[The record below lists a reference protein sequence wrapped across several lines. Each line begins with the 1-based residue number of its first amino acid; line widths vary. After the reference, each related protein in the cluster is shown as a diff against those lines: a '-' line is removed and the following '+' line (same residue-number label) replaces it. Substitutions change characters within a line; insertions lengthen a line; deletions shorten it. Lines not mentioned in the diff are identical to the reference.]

1 MIPQLRTLSR
11 GEPLSAEA
19 ASEAMHTLMRGE
31 ADPVHIAGLLMGL
44 RARGETVTELTAFA
58 RVMRSYAVPVPCDD
72 PHAIDLCGTGGDSS
86 GTYNIS
92 TAAAFVCAGA
102 GIAVAKHGNR
112 SVSSQCGS
120 ADVLEALGVNIDL
133 GPDGVRT
140 CLEACGVAFIF
151 ARHYHPAMKHVMPV
165 RRTLASRTCFN
176 ILGPLCNPAG
186 VRRQIVGTFSAETA
200 ETMAQI
206 LVNLGARHIITLSA
220 TDGLDEISLSS
231 PTLAFE
237 FAPGYDEV
245 RRHEITPEM
254 HGYMRAPLTTLQ
266 GGQSDENARIIRS
279 LLEGQDG
286 PMRDVLLLNST
297 YGLWVSGR
305 FESLGACKAAAIES
319 VDSRR
324 ALSCLAKLRSVS
336 QTA

>member
-1 MIPQLRTLSR
+1 MISILRTLSR
-11 GEPLSAEA
+11 GETLSADSA
-19 ASEAMHTLMRGE
+19 AEAMHTIMRGE
-31 ADPVHIAGLLMGL
+31 ADGVHIAGLLMGL

-102 GIAVAKHGNR
+102 GVTVAKHGNR
-112 SVSSQCGS
+112 SVSSKCGS
-120 ADVLEALGVNIDL
+120 ADVLEELDVNIDL
-133 GPDGVRT
+133 GPEGVRT

-186 VRRQIVGTFSAETA
+186 VRRQIVGAFSAEAA
-200 ETMAQI
+200 ESMAQI
-206 LVNLGARHIITLSA
+206 LVNLGVRHVIALSA
-220 TDGLDEISLSS
+220 ADGLDEISLGS

-237 FAPGYDEV
+237 FAPGYEDV
-245 RRHEITPEM
+245 RQYEITPEM
-254 HGYMRAPLTTLQ
+254 HGYPRAPLSTLQ
-266 GGQSDENARIIRS
+266 GGQSGENAQIILS
-279 LLEGQDG
+279 LLQGQGG
-286 PMRDVLLLNST
+286 PMRNVLLLNST

-305 FESLGACKAAAIES
+305 FDSLGACKAAAIES
-319 VDSRR
+319 IDSGR
-324 ALSCLAKLRSVS
+324 ALDCLNQLRTVS